1 MSGSL
6 PFVALR
12 SCGCVFSEAGL
23 KSVVGSVTGTTTPP
37 SEGED
42 EGGRTVPCP
51 NCNKPFNPAGEKGKS
66 AWLQL
71 NPKAE
76 VQEKLLEDLLAE
88 RAAAKLN
95 KQKDKE
101 ANGGKKRKST
111 AANLVDGSN
120 HHDASKRSKTSGSQQ
135 PQASTQSHLSSKIQH
150 QLQELEDKRKAGGM
164 SAAVQ
169 SIYAGKGGE
178 KKGSNNDFFTRTF
191 TRVSMLC
198 PGFCMKR
205 IPDGLLALAL
215 TVCLTPSS
223 VPSVIISFVFDLDS
237 QTALLFFFCTITS
250 YPLYQPCCIDP
261 WKGYTRRPQESL

>member
-71 NPKAE
+71 TPKAE

-178 KKGSNNDFFTRTF
+178 KRGSNNDFFTRTF
-191 TRVSMLC
+191 TRVSMPC
-198 PGFCMKR
+198 PSYCVKT
-205 IPDGLLALAL
+205 IPDVLLAL
-215 TVCLTPSS
+215 
-223 VPSVIISFVFDLDS
+223 
-237 QTALLFFFCTITS
+237 
-250 YPLYQPCCIDP
+250 
-261 WKGYTRRPQESL
+261 R